1 MICCVDRKH
10 LRGALARAQRK
21 EKAKARGKKRRV
33 RVVVAARQTSAGQ
46 VSLSLSSVQQA
57 VSRVRV
63 VPVIAPALSAFMA
76 RAQAGANKLFT
87 F

>member
-1 MICCVDRKH
+1 MGH
-10 LRGALARAQRK
+10 NGGALARAQRK
-21 EKAKARGKKRRV
+21 DKAKARGKKRRV

-76 RAQAGANKLFT
+76 RAQAGADKLFT